1 VRRRLVLTLVG
12 LAAVVGIVVGISSS
26 WDRLAEATQTKAD
39 VRPIGSSSEVVL
51 EVEHNRYRPGTAL
64 AADALVGAC
73 SATVTGT
80 FHTVPMADVGP
91 AWFRITVEPQLGP
104 HDEERFIG
112 CLRDQ
117 TIDRVE
123 ADVHEVHHNLAT

>member
-1 VRRRLVLTLVG
+1 MRRLVLLVVG
-12 LAAVVGIVVGISSS
+12 LAVAVGVVVGISSS

-39 VRPIGSSSEVVL
+39 VRPAGSSTDVVL
-51 EVEHNRYRPGTAL
+51 EVEHNRYRPGTSL

-80 FHTVPMADVGP
+80 FHTVPMTESGP
-91 AWFRITVEPQLGP
+91 AWFRITVEPGMGP
-104 HDEERFIG
+104 HDEERFVG

-123 ADVHEVHHNLAT
+123 ADVHDVIHHAA

>member
-1 VRRRLVLTLVG
+1 MRRLVLAAVALV
-12 LAAVVGIVVGISSS
+12 AVVGAVIGIRSS
-26 WDRLAEATQTKAD
+26 WDRLAEATQTRAD
-39 VRPIGSSSEVVL
+39 VRPAGSSTDVVL

-80 FHTVPMADVGP
+80 FHTVPMVDSGP
-91 AWFRITVEPQLGP
+91 AWYRITVEPRLGP
-104 HDEERFIG
+104 HDEERFVG

-123 ADVHEVHHNLAT
+123 ADVHDVVHHDAI

>member
-1 VRRRLVLTLVG
+1 MRRLVLLVVG
-12 LAAVVGIVVGISSS
+12 LAAAVGVVVGVSSS

-39 VRPIGSSSEVVL
+39 VRPAGSSSEVVL

-73 SATVTGT
+73 SATVTGA
-80 FHTVPMADVGP
+80 FHTEPLVSEGP
-91 AWFRITVEPQLGP
+91 AWFRITIEPQLGP
-104 HDEERFIG
+104 HDEERFVG

-117 TIDRVE
+117 TVDRVE
-123 ADVHEVHHNLAT
+123 ADVHEVSHRLAP